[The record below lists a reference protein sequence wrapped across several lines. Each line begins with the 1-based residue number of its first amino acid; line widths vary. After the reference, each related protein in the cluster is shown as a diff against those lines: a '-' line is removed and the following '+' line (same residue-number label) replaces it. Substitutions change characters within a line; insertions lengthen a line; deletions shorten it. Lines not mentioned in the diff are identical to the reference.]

1 MPTSAPGNRRRRG
14 FERPRRRAGAVHLAR
29 GFTLVELLVVVA
41 LVAIGAGAVSL
52 ALRDRAGSRLDEEA
66 ARLVALLEGARA
78 EARAAGLTVRWV
90 PALAGDA
97 PGLAGGA
104 DADFRFVGLPPALAL
119 PTRWL
124 ERHTHAEVLGAA
136 ALLLGPDA
144 IVPAQRVRLTLG
156 ERQLEVGTDGLAPF
170 AVRAAGDAR
179 R

>member
-90 PALAGDA
+90 P
-97 PGLAGGA
+97 
-104 DADFRFVGLPPALAL
+104 
-119 PTRWL
+119 
-124 ERHTHAEVLGAA
+124 
-136 ALLLGPDA
+136 
-144 IVPAQRVRLTLG
+144 
-156 ERQLEVGTDGLAPF
+156 
-170 AVRAAGDAR
+170 
-179 R
+179 